1 MNWTL
6 SGPTSNALTSKL
18 GHLRPQAYFIISLLS
33 YSLIS
38 LFHHRH
44 PRCTASLMAKACTPP
59 FTAAEWFLSFP
70 RGELWLPSTAGVA
83 SELHW
88 APLDAPQPSSSPA
101 MASNAGRF
109 DHHAVRATAPGPAAT
124 SCACGAPAPATEF
137 STPMRCGSQWLLW
150 RDVLHRTQLPA

>member
-1 MNWTL
+1 MNRTL

-18 GHLRPQAYFIISLLS
+18 GHLRPQAYFIISLPP

-83 SELHW
+83 SELH
-88 APLDAPQPSSSPA
+88 
-101 MASNAGRF
+101 
-109 DHHAVRATAPGPAAT
+109 
-124 SCACGAPAPATEF
+124 
-137 STPMRCGSQWLLW
+137 STPTHGRTHWSSTRCTSTKLVTGDGFQCWPIRSPRGSC
-150 RDVLHRTQLPA
+150 HGS